1 MPRLPTPSAQQ
12 VMTAVAFLAILYLLY
27 SCSIGAPSK
36 SPMMGL
42 HMPKMFEKAQPAP
55 GVEGTD
61 MDELDDEYAPADL
74 AGTNIDLNIGCA
86 MNSGVGLASSLLPR
100 EMASQEDFG
109 QFAPD
114 DILKGQNF
122 LDPRNQI
129 GYPETLGGTLRNA
142 NQQIRADPPN
152 PKQPY
157 TWNNS
162 TIVPD
167 LMQRKMCT

>member
-1 MPRLPTPSAQQ
+1 MPKFNSKSIITFALVIFLVMCVCNMGSAKPDRRRVTSYMSGSPAPSAQPQ
-12 VMTAVAFLAILYLLY
+12 SVSGI
-27 SCSIGAPSK
+27 
-36 SPMMGL
+36 
-42 HMPKMFEKAQPAP
+42 
-55 GVEGTD
+55 D
-61 MDELDDEYAPADL
+61 MDDLDDEYAPANHSGAD
-74 AGTNIDLNIGCA
+74 IDLNIGCA
-86 MNSGVGLASSLLPR
+86 MNAGVGLASSLLPR

-129 GYPETLGGTLRNA
+129 GFPETIGGNLRNA

-167 LMQRKMCT
+167 LMQRKICT

>member
-1 MPRLPTPSAQQ
+1 MFGKLDNKQLLTF
-12 VMTAVAFLAILYLLY
+12 VAVVVILYFVF
-27 SCSIGAPSK
+27 SASRPSK
-36 SPMMGL
+36 NSMMGL
-42 HMPKMFEKAQPAP
+42 HLPKVLQSKEQPAAP
-55 GVEGTD
+55 GISGADLDD
-61 MDELDDEYAPADL
+61 MDDEYAPANL

-86 MNSGVGLASSLLPR
+86 MNAGVGLASSLLPR

-109 QFAPD
+109 QFTPD

-167 LMQRKMCT
+167 LMQRKICT

>member
-1 MPRLPTPSAQQ
+1 MFGKLDNKQLFTF
-12 VMTAVAFLAILYLLY
+12 VVVAVLLY
-27 SCSIGAPSK
+27 CVFNMGSPSK
-36 SPMMGL
+36 SNMMGL
-42 HMPKMFEKAQPAP
+42 HFPKMLQPSVKP
-55 GVEGTD
+55 EQGISGTD
-61 MDELDDEYAPADL
+61 MDELDDQYAPANL
-74 AGTNIDLNIGCA
+74 SGTNIDLNVGCA
-86 MNSGVGLASSLLPR
+86 MNAGVGLASSLLPR

-109 QFAPD
+109 QFAPE

-167 LMQRKMCT
+167 LMQRKICT

>member
-1 MPRLPTPSAQQ
+1 MFKNSKSLLTFALIVIVLLCLFGGMGPSAPKK
-12 VMTAVAFLAILYLLY
+12 
-27 SCSIGAPSK
+27 SCMGCGNGARKVSY
-36 SPMMGL
+36 MMNGS
-42 HMPKMFEKAQPAP
+42 EDVG
-55 GVEGTD
+55 GVD
-61 MDELDDEYAPADL
+61 MSDLDDQYAPASL
-74 AGTNIDLNIGCA
+74 NGTGIDLNVGCA
-86 MNSGVGLASSLLPR
+86 MNAGVGLASSLLPR

-129 GYPETLGGTLRNA
+129 GFPETIGGNLRNA

-167 LMQRKMCT
+167 LMQRKICT